1 MRRPISS
8 KSETC
13 TEGMYVYAAG
23 ISVEV
28 GAHYPGR
35 PVYLLRELPLSRG
48 GGKGRQESAEGILG
62 LSTGLKART

>member
-1 MRRPISS
+1 MRGQISL

-13 TEGMYVYAAG
+13 TGGMYVYAAG

-35 PVYLLRELPLSRG
+35 PVDLP
-48 GGKGRQESAEGILG
+48 
-62 LSTGLKART
+62 